1 MNDRFLSDNQIR
13 FILWL
18 VLMTER
24 SGLSCEACDGKFM
37 VRHSSG
43 LPLTEE
49 VLRDVLGAIK
59 DEADRLLIPID
70 IYSSSGKVWLSL
82 VDNSR

>member
-1 MNDRFLSDNQIR
+1 MNDTILSDNQIK

-18 VLMTER
+18 VLVTER

-37 VRHSSG
+37 IRHSSG

-49 VLRDVLGAIK
+49 VLRDVLGAVK

-70 IYSSSGKVWLSL
+70 IYSASGKIWLRL
-82 VDNSR
+82 IDNKR